1 MQLPYMPS
9 GKKVDANIV
18 NKLIDR
24 VNSLSKIT
32 GRNGITVTTSQAGIN
47 LIGNGIQSSK
57 PISIFEVQSD
67 DTGDGVYNC
76 HRHIIDG
83 SEWGDTDGDDRII
96 EKNTDD
102 VMVLNLLEHH
112 VHATYVRQLAAG
124 DRIAAWQST
133 DDDGDTRWV
142 GIPIGP
148 YGGGRIRRAKAQE
161 DSPGDNKLSVKLCD
175 QDGTEIGAAFD
186 VTCEICGGAA
196 LNSAIPRIIA
206 ENDEYLF
213 VTNIS
218 GTWYCT
224 TVFQTSEDC
233 DCYTAP

>member
-1 MQLPYMPS
+1 MPM
-9 GKKVDANIV
+9 GKKVDADIV

-32 GRNGITVTTSQAGIN
+32 GRNGIAVTTSQAGIN
-47 LIGNGIQSSK
+47 LIGRVGSK
-57 PISIFEVQSD
+57 GTNIRIFEVQSN
-67 DTGDGVYNC
+67 DTGDGVYDC
-76 HRHIIDG
+76 HRQIIDG
-83 SEWGDTDGDDRII
+83 SEWDDTAGVDRIT

-133 DDDGDTRWV
+133 DDDGDTRWI

-148 YGGGRIRRAKAQE
+148 YGGGRIRRARAQE
-161 DSPGDNKLSVKLCD
+161 AAPADAYLSVKLCD
-175 QDGTEIGAAFD
+175 QDGTEIGSAFD
-186 VTCEICGGAA
+186 VYCEISGGTA
-196 LNSAIPRIIA
+196 LNEAIPRIA
-206 ENDEYLF
+206 DDDYLF

-233 DCYTAP
+233 ACS